1 MDPGPRPVG
10 PGLGGTA
17 LRSLTP
23 QHVAQVLQ
31 PEIGA
36 REIEERRVHGLGR
49 VQLEGLVLVGAPP
62 DAQAQLPGLVGGQ
75 HALAQDVDMAA
86 TIDDADLDRIGDQP
100 LHMRGE
106 GEEVPRAVRR
116 AQFVRRLDGEQR
128 CQRAVGHR
136 GHGERI
142 GAGKAA

>member
-1 MDPGPRPVG
+1 MDPRPRPVG
-10 PGLGGTA
+10 PSLGGPA
-17 LRSLTP
+17 LRCFTP

-36 REIEERRVHGLGR
+36 REIEERRVHGLDR

-86 TIDDADLDRIGDQP
+86 TVDDTDLHRVGDQP
-100 LHMRGE
+100 LHM
-106 GEEVPRAVRR
+106 RR

-128 CQRAVGHR
+128 CQRVVGHR